1 VRVATGIF
9 ASIFC
14 MTFILTYFFWTE
26 LDEEVCRLG
35 Q

>member
-14 MTFILTYFFWTE
+14 VTFILTYSFWTE
-26 LDEEVCRLG
+26 LDKEVCRLR